1 MDKNNYLSEIN
12 ASSKEETK
20 SYPPQ
25 VYNYGYIDEDPF
37 SEQSFLSRLFYYWA
51 YRIIKLSNLVKIKPE
66 YLGKLKGKY
75 RSEEYLKSIKYVWE
89 NLGYRNKKTLALI
102 RAGFRSN
109 LNFVFI
115 ILIFSVVRVS
125 MNILDINLFREYM
138 KRFNKDYKKD
148 DSLLSIFSQVQIG
161 IFYLLLKLSEIFI
174 RRRGF
179 EYQMLL
185 GHKTGTEF
193 TCLIYEK
200 ILKVSPASMKDK
212 AKTGEIIN
220 FMQVDAHR
228 LNQLMNSTPSLI
240 TIPFQIIA
248 YSYML
253 FKFFGIS
260 FIFGLITLIIFL
272 VINFYFQRQF
282 KKLQK
287 IRMKLKDKRM
297 KITTETFNNLKVL
310 KLYSWEDEFLNR
322 INNAREEEMTNLEKR
337 FKISNIN
344 NSLSWLAPVATSI
357 VSIGA
362 YQYFRDRLRIEDI
375 FTCLGIFASIQMP
388 LRSIPNI
395 LTNFYE
401 TSISMERIEKFLNE
415 TEVNEH
421 NIIRNDKIMEVE
433 GNSIKIEN
441 GSFTWGIEKG
451 FEEENESKRG
461 RRGGQFKKEKKFEK
475 NKKYEVKEFELPT
488 FSSYGPIS
496 KEKKKDETKYTS
508 LIEDSITND
517 TLSDSDSSMKSK
529 INSLGTDLGL
539 NLNKENKSR
548 TILKNLNFEIK
559 KGEFIC
565 IIGEV
570 GSGKS
575 SLIQA
580 LLNNML
586 PLGPTKVYVNGNI
599 SYVAQ
604 IPWIQNATVKNNII
618 FYQPFN
624 EEKYNNIIDIC
635 ELRPDLEILSGGDLT
650 EIGEKGINL
659 SGGQKARISIARALY
674 CDRDIYLLDDPISAL
689 DANVGM
695 KIMKNCVIKYLNGKT
710 RILVTHALQY
720 VSFAD
725 RIIYMKDGEI
735 NWIGTYSE
743 IKEQDFFKIFYDKMN
758 KNQGLQRKSSSERRD
773 DFLNSEDEE
782 NNKNSLNKG
791 KVKRITKDE
800 DKEEGRVKFK
810 VYSTYISF
818 IGGVI
823 VLVVILILLLLMNG
837 FNGSSDIFLGYWN
850 DNQSKAKNFFY
861 FCIYS
866 SLGLTSCVINYIRV
880 RLIAKSSIKASR
892 TMHSLMIQSL
902 IRAPI
907 PTFHETVPKGQIFNR
922 LSKDLTSIDIFSLRE
937 FNEVLSCLIGFVS
950 ALLICSLY
958 QPYCLIFLP
967 ILSIVGYKISSF
979 YVVCSREIHR
989 IEGIVRSPVL
999 NLMNETIP
1007 GAITIRAFNYQK
1019 KYQSM
1024 YHDRTD
1030 ENLKI
1035 RLILNG
1041 TSQWNDLYLDLLSFS
1056 FNAFLIGF
1064 TIIYKDTFS
1073 ANVIGILLTYS
1084 IKLDRSLIM
1093 GLHIMTR
1100 LENSMVDI
1108 ERCLKYTECPSEAP
1122 KTKIID
1128 ATLSQWP
1135 NKGKIQFIDFSVK
1148 YRPDT
1153 EIVLKNIN
1161 FEIKPNEKV
1170 GIAGR
1175 TGSGKSTIT
1184 LCLFRLL
1191 EATQG
1196 KILID
1201 DVDISTIGLDILR
1214 SSLTIIPQDPA
1225 LMEGTLRYNIDPL
1238 NKYNDS
1244 DIKEVMRMIGFDYIL
1259 DKSPD
1264 GISQIVTEGGAN
1276 LSVGEKQLICITRAI
1291 LRKSKIIIMDEATAS
1306 IDYQTEEIIQRA
1318 IGELL
1323 KDSTI
1328 ITIAHRIK
1336 TIINYDRIMTLE
1348 NGEIVNFD
1356 TPQNLLKDK
1365 NSLFYELYSKSTL

>member
-1 MDKNNYLSEIN
+1 
-12 ASSKEETK
+12 
-20 SYPPQ
+20 
-25 VYNYGYIDEDPF
+25 
-37 SEQSFLSRLFYYWA
+37 
-51 YRIIKLSNLVKIKPE
+51 
-66 YLGKLKGKY
+66 
-75 RSEEYLKSIKYVWE
+75 
-89 NLGYRNKKTLALI
+89 
-102 RAGFRSN
+102 
-109 LNFVFI
+109 
-115 ILIFSVVRVS
+115 
-125 MNILDINLFREYM
+125 
-138 KRFNKDYKKD
+138 
-148 DSLLSIFSQVQIG
+148 
-161 IFYLLLKLSEIFI
+161 
-174 RRRGF
+174 
-179 EYQMLL
+179 
-185 GHKTGTEF
+185 
-193 TCLIYEK
+193 
-200 ILKVSPASMKDK
+200 
-212 AKTGEIIN
+212 
-220 FMQVDAHR
+220 
-228 LNQLMNSTPSLI
+228 
-240 TIPFQIIA
+240 
-248 YSYML
+248 
-253 FKFFGIS
+253 
-260 FIFGLITLIIFL
+260 
-272 VINFYFQRQF
+272 
-282 KKLQK
+282 
-287 IRMKLKDKRM
+287 
-297 KITTETFNNLKVL
+297 
-310 KLYSWEDEFLNR
+310 
-322 INNAREEEMTNLEKR
+322 
-337 FKISNIN
+337 
-344 NSLSWLAPVATSI
+344 
-357 VSIGA
+357 
-362 YQYFRDRLRIEDI
+362 
-375 FTCLGIFASIQMP
+375 
-388 LRSIPNI
+388 
-395 LTNFYE
+395 
-401 TSISMERIEKFLNE
+401 
-415 TEVNEH
+415 
-421 NIIRNDKIMEVE
+421 
-433 GNSIKIEN
+433 
-441 GSFTWGIEKG
+441 
-451 FEEENESKRG
+451 
-461 RRGGQFKKEKKFEK
+461 
-475 NKKYEVKEFELPT
+475 
-488 FSSYGPIS
+488 
-496 KEKKKDETKYTS
+496 
-508 LIEDSITND
+508 
-517 TLSDSDSSMKSK
+517 
-529 INSLGTDLGL
+529 
-539 NLNKENKSR
+539 
-548 TILKNLNFEIK
+548 
-559 KGEFIC
+559 
-565 IIGEV
+565 
-570 GSGKS
+570 
-575 SLIQA
+575 
-580 LLNNML
+580 
-586 PLGPTKVYVNGNI
+586 
-599 SYVAQ
+599 
-604 IPWIQNATVKNNII
+604 
-618 FYQPFN
+618 
-624 EEKYNNIIDIC
+624 
-635 ELRPDLEILSGGDLT
+635 
-650 EIGEKGINL
+650 
-659 SGGQKARISIARALY
+659 
-674 CDRDIYLLDDPISAL
+674 
-689 DANVGM
+689 
-695 KIMKNCVIKYLNGKT
+695 
-710 RILVTHALQY
+710 
-720 VSFAD
+720 
-725 RIIYMKDGEI
+725 
-735 NWIGTYSE
+735 
-743 IKEQDFFKIFYDKMN
+743 
-758 KNQGLQRKSSSERRD
+758 
-773 DFLNSEDEE
+773 
-782 NNKNSLNKG
+782 
-791 KVKRITKDE
+791 VKRITKDE

-823 VLVVILILLLLMNG
+823 ILVAILIFLLLMNG

-850 DNQSKAKNFFY
+850 DNQSKAKNFF
-861 FCIYS
+861 CLSIYS
-866 SLGLTSCVINYIRV
+866 SLGLTIYVINYIRV

-950 ALLICSLY
+950 ALLICSIY

-1073 ANVIGILLTYS
+1073 ANIIGILLTYS

-1201 DVDISTIGLDILR
+1201 DVDISTVGLDILR
-1214 SSLTIIPQDPA
+1214 SNLTIIPQDPA

>member
-1 MDKNNYLSEIN
+1 MEEKLINIKENY
-12 ASSKEETK
+12 KEEESPETK
-20 SYPPQ
+20 KLIEK
-25 VYNYGYIDEDPF
+25 YGYLGQDPYT
-37 SEQSFLSRLFYYWA
+37 SASCISNTFLYWA
-51 YRIIKLSNLVKIKPE
+51 YKIIKLGNLIKLKPE
-66 YLGKLKGKY
+66 YLGKLTGKY
-75 RSEEYLKSIKYVWE
+75 RSEIYLEDFKEVWE
-89 NLGYRNKKTLALI
+89 KKRYKNKKKLALI
-102 RAGFRSN
+102 RAGFRAN
-109 LNFVFI
+109 INFV
-115 ILIFSVVRVS
+115 IF
-125 MNILDINLFREYM
+125 MLFFTLFRSLLNIIQITIFREFIS
-138 KRFNKDYKKD
+138 RFNKKEEIRTGFYKN
-148 DSLLSIFSQVQIG
+148 FTHWNVG
-161 IFYLLLKLSEIFI
+161 ILYLLLRVIEVFAMRKC
-174 RRRGF
+174 F

-185 GHKTGTEF
+185 GFKSGTELSCIIF
-193 TCLIYEK
+193 EK
-200 ILKVSPASMKDK
+200 LLKISPASLKEK
-212 AKTGEIIN
+212 SKSGEVIN
-220 FMQVDAHR
+220 YIQVDAHR
-228 LNQLMNSTPSLI
+228 LTFLMLSSPDLLTMPL
-240 TIPFQIIA
+240 QIIVF
-248 YSYML
+248 SYML
-253 FKFFGIS
+253 FKFFGWN
-260 FIFGLITLIIFL
+260 FIFGLITLIFFL
-272 VINFYFQRQF
+272 YLNFKFQIKM
-282 KKLQK
+282 KKLMFNQMK
-287 IRMKLKDKRM
+287 IKDKRM
-297 KITTETFNNLKVL
+297 KVTTETFNNIKIL
-310 KLYSWEDEFLNR
+310 KLYSWEDEFLKR
-322 INNAREEEMTNLEKR
+322 INKERDNELTSLTNI
-337 FKISNIN
+337 FKIGNIAE
-344 NSLSWLAPVATSI
+344 SIGWLAPIATSI
-357 VSIGA
+357 TSIGA
-362 YQYFRDRLRIEDI
+362 YQYFHDKLKIEDI
-375 FTCLGIFASIQMP
+375 FTCLGIFSQLQFPIRMLP
-388 LRSIPNI
+388 GVIN
-395 LTNFYE
+395 NFYQ
-401 TSISMERIEKFLNE
+401 TSISMGRIEKYLSE
-415 TEVNEH
+415 TEINDNVV
-421 NIIRNDKIMEVE
+421 IRYDKESEKKGID
-433 GNSIKIEN
+433 ILIEN
-441 GSFTWGIEKG
+441 GKFTWGGDYNSSKNISNFNYSDIEKKAREG
-451 FEEENESKRG
+451 KNIFD
-461 RRGGQFKKEKKFEK
+461 FKKNDK
-475 NKKYEVKEFELPT
+475 NKSENDVEL
-488 FSSYGPIS
+488 SSNIKDENTINTS
-496 KEKKKDETKYTS
+496 KKKLKDFPSKYS
-508 LIEDSITND
+508 SIGNDIEN
-517 TLSDSDSSMKSK
+517 K
-529 INSLGTDLGL
+529 INEISSIGINEERNLKPVL
-539 NLNKENKSR
+539 NN
-548 TILKNLNFEIK
+548 INLEIK
-559 KGEFIC
+559 KGEFVC

-575 SLIQA
+575 SLLQSI
-580 LLNNML
+580 LNNMISL
-586 PLGPTKVYVNGNI
+586 SNNSKIIINGSI
-599 SYVAQ
+599 SYVSQ
-604 IPWIQNATVKNNII
+604 IPWIRNATVKDNIL
-618 FYQPFN
+618 FFN
-624 EEKYNNIIDIC
+624 KYDEEKYNKSIELS
-635 ELRPDLEILSGGDLT
+635 ELRADLDILEGGDLT
-650 EIGEKGINL
+650 EIGEKGVNL
-659 SGGQKARISIARALY
+659 SGGQKARVTLARAIY
-674 CDRDIYLLDDPISAL
+674 ADKDIYLFDDPISAL

-758 KNQGLQRKSSSERRD
+758 KSQGLQRKSSSERRD

-823 VLVVILILLLLMNG
+823 ILVAILILLLLMNG

-950 ALLICSLY
+950 ALLICSIY

-1073 ANVIGILLTYS
+1073 ANIIGILLTYS

-1336 TIINYDRIMTLE
+1336 TIINHDFRKWG
-1348 NGEIVNFD
+1348 NC
-1356 TPQNLLKDK
+1356 
-1365 NSLFYELYSKSTL
+1365 